1 MLIAITLLTF
11 TMFFILSY
19 LALNAFLPVRDP
31 VEMRLKALEN
41 YGGSRTDIDHEL
53 DKPFKE
59 RILAPLTSNLASAVD
74 RLAPASVKKVVADR
88 LAMAGGFAGLG
99 VEEFLLF
106 CIILA
111 VALSSVVCSLAMVLQ
126 TPAGKTFALAII
138 FGLIGLIAPFVLLS
152 RNIAQR
158 KLSIQR
164 DLPDV
169 LDLLTVSV
177 EAGLSFDGALAKLSE
192 KMKGALVDEFTRLL
206 QEIRMGIP
214 RREALTAMGLR
225 CDVPDVSLFTTS
237 LVQADQLGVGIG
249 NVLRVQSAS
258 MREKRQQRCEEKAIK
273 APIKMMLPLVLFI
286 FPTIFIVLL
295 GPAIIQIM
303 AVLMDR

>member
-1 MLIAITLLTF
+1 MLIAIALLVF
-11 TMFFILSY
+11 TVFFILAY
-19 LALNAFLPVRDP
+19 LALTAFMPVRGP
-31 VEMRLKALEN
+31 VEIRLKALEN
-41 YGGSRTDIDHEL
+41 FAGSRTDIDHEL
-53 DKPFKE
+53 GKPFKE
-59 RILAPLTSNLASAVD
+59 RVLAPITGNLATAVN
-74 RLAPASVKKVVADR
+74 RLAPVSVKKMVADR
-88 LAMAGGFAGLG
+88 LAMAGGFGGLG

-111 VALSSVVCSLAMVLQ
+111 IALPIVIGILAQMLKV
-126 TPAGKTFALAII
+126 PVGKTIALAII
-138 FGLIGLIAPFVLLS
+138 AGAIGLVVPFAMLS
-152 RNIAQR
+152 KKIVQR

-192 KMKGALVDEFTRLL
+192 KMKGALVDEFIRLL

-214 RREALTAMGLR
+214 RRDALTSMGLR

-249 NVLRVQSAS
+249 NVLRVQSVS
-258 MREKRQQRCEEKAIK
+258 MREKRRQRCEERAMK

-295 GPAIIQIM
+295 GPAVIQIM
-303 AVLMDR
+303 AAFMDR

>member
-258 MREKRQQRCEEKAIK
+258 MREKRQQRCEEKAMK

>member
-1 MLIAITLLTF
+1 MLIAITLLAF
-11 TMFFILSY
+11 TVFFILVY
-19 LALNAFLPVRDP
+19 LTLTAFMPVRGP
-31 VEMRLKALEN
+31 VEIRLKALEN
-41 YGGSRTDIDHEL
+41 YAGSRTDIDHEL
-53 DKPFKE
+53 GKPFRE
-59 RILAPLTSNLASAVD
+59 RVLTPITGKLAAAVN
-74 RLAPASVKKVVADR
+74 RLAPAAVKKMVADR
-88 LAMAGGFAGLG
+88 LAMAGGFGGLG
-99 VEEFLLF
+99 VEQFLLF
-106 CIILA
+106 CVILA
-111 VALSSVVCSLAMVLQ
+111 VALPAIVCSLAMVLKA
-126 TPAGKTFALAII
+126 PAGKTFALAII
-138 FGLIGLIAPFVLLS
+138 TGAIGLIVPFALLS
-152 RNIAQR
+152 KKISQR

-192 KMKGALVDEFTRLL
+192 KMKGALVDEFVRLL

-214 RREALTAMGLR
+214 RRDALTAMGLR

-249 NVLRVQSAS
+249 NVLRVQSVS
-258 MREKRQQRCEEKAIK
+258 MREKRQQRCEEKAMK

-295 GPAIIQIM
+295 GPAVIQIM
-303 AVLMDR
+303 AALMDR